1 MTQLTEETFASFYNP
16 TIGVEFG
23 SHICHV
29 AHRRVKLLMWD
40 LSGDVRF
47 SSIVRSYYRGVIGV
61 LLVFDV
67 TRRATFDHAISTW
80 LQEARH
86 YTSGLASVTLVGN
99 KCDSEDLREVT
110 EAEAKQFAVEQRFV
124 GYFETSALSDTN
136 VEVAFAETARHVLR
150 RRLPGGDLANNHS
163 VNIRPH
169 LIQYTSTDMA
179 TTPLDRLIDMA
190 AHIASLMCASL
201 MFVFT
206 TLAHWLSPRSLKE

>member
-1 MTQLTEETFASFYNP
+1 MTQLTEETFASLYNP

-29 AHRRVKLLMWD
+29 ADRRVKLLMWD

-99 KCDSEDLREVT
+99 KCDSEELREVT

-136 VEVAFAETARHVLR
+136 VEVAFAETARHVLH

-169 LIQYTSTDMA
+169 LIQYTSIA
-179 TTPLDRLIDMA
+179 VSPTPLDRLIHMA
-190 AHIASLMCASL
+190 AHIASLMSTSL
-201 MFVFT
+201 MLVFT
-206 TLAHWLSPRSLKE
+206 TLAHCLSPRSLNE